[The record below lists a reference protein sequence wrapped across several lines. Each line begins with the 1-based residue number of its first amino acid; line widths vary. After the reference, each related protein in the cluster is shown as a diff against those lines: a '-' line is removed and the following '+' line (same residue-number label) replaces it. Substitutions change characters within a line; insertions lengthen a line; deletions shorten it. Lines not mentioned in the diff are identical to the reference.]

1 VNIYAAYD
9 NRTLNAHIDGATEFD
24 DILFINPKDLD
35 CYRKNGGKPR
45 HIMIEGQCAIC
56 GGITEQE
63 FEDRREAEERSVDR
77 YSYEG

>member
-1 VNIYAAYD
+1 MNIYSAYD
-9 NRTLNAHIDGATEFD
+9 NKTLNAYIDGATEFD

-35 CYRKNGGKPR
+35 CYRKNGSKPR
-45 HIMIEGQCAIC
+45 HIMIGGECVVC

>member
-1 VNIYAAYD
+1 MSIYAAYD
-9 NRTLNAHIDGATEFD
+9 NRTLNAHIDGATEVD

-35 CYRKNGGKPR
+35 CYRKNNGKPR

>member
-1 VNIYAAYD
+1 MNIYASYD
-9 NRTLNAHIDGATEFD
+9 NKTLNAHLDGASAFD
-24 DILFINPKDLD
+24 DILFINAKDLD

-56 GGITEQE
+56 GGITERE